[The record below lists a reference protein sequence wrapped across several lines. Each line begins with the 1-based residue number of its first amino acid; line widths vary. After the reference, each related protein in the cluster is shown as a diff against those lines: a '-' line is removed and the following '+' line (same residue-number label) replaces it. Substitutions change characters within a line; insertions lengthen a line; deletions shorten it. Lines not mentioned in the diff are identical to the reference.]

1 MFSGALRHLDKI
13 FVEINAWLFVI
24 AIGLGMLDLTVL
36 VALNMPSARGVCT
49 DCATI
54 AVSGAPPS
62 SIGAPSPLWM
72 N

>member
-1 MFSGALRHLDKI
+1 MLSGALKHLDKI
-13 FVEINAWLFVI
+13 VVEINAWLFVI

-36 VALNMPSARGVCT
+36 VALNMPSARAACT

-54 AVSGAPPS
+54 AVSDAPPS
-62 SIGAPSPLWM
+62 SVKAPSPLWM